1 MQVKDKITQWI
12 DYISIKRPEINGFPI
27 CPFASR
33 AKYEIIESTFYA
45 GLKSSLDIIH
55 NTDTQVVVIVLDDE
69 EYTVQQL
76 ESLCEQYN
84 KNLMSEDIVI
94 FFDHPQDIN
103 EINGIK
109 TNSGMTLIL
118 VQRLSDV
125 NEANEILKNTKYYDT
140 WSKEYYEKIVGFRV

>member
-1 MQVKDKITQWI
+1 LNIIEKWI
-12 DYISIKRPEINGFPI
+12 QYISIKRPEINGFPI

-33 AKYEIIESTFYA
+33 AKYEVIGSTFYA
-45 GLKSSLDIIH
+45 GLKSSLDILH
-55 NTDTQVVVIVLDDE
+55 NTDTQVVVIVLDE
-69 EYTVQQL
+69 EYTVEQL
-76 ESLCEQYN
+76 KSLCGQYN

-94 FFDHPQDIN
+94 LFDHPEDIN

-118 VQRLSDV
+118 VQRLSDL

-140 WSKEYYEKIVGFRV
+140 WTKEYYEKIVGFRV

>member
-1 MQVKDKITQWI
+1 LNYKDKIEKWI
-12 DYISIKRPEINGFPI
+12 DYISIKRPEINVFPI
-27 CPFASR
+27 CPFASK

-69 EYTVQQL
+69 EYNVQQL

-84 KNLMSEDIVI
+84 ENLMPEDVVI
-94 FFDHPQDIN
+94 LFDHPQSIN

-109 TNSGMTLIL
+109 TNSDMTLIL
-118 VQRLSDV
+118 VQRLSDL

-140 WSKEYYEKIVGFRV
+140 WSKKYYEKIVGFRV

>member
-1 MQVKDKITQWI
+1 MNSVEKWI
-12 DYISIKRPEINGFPI
+12 KYISIKRPEINGFPI
-27 CPFASR
+27 CPFAKK
-33 AKYEIIESTFYA
+33 AKYEVIESTFYA

-55 NTDTQVVVIVLDDE
+55 NTDTQVVVIVLDE
-69 EYTVQQL
+69 EYTVKQL

-84 KNLMSEDIVI
+84 KNLMAEDIVI
-94 FFDHPQDIN
+94 FFDHPEDIN

-118 VQRLSDV
+118 VQRLSDL

>member
-1 MQVKDKITQWI
+1 MQVKDRITQWI
-12 DYISIKRPEINGFPI
+12 KYISIKRPEINGFPI
-27 CPFASR
+27 CPFAKK
-33 AKYEIIESTFYA
+33 ATYEVIESTFYA

-55 NTDTQVVVIVLDDE
+55 NTETQVVVIVLDED
-69 EYTVQQL
+69 YTVKQL

-84 KNLMSEDIVI
+84 ENLMPEDVVI
-94 FFDHPQDIN
+94 FFDHPEDIN
-103 EINGIK
+103 EINRIK

-140 WSKEYYEKIVGFRV
+140 WTKEYYEKIVGFRV

>member
-1 MQVKDKITQWI
+1 MNIIEKWI
-12 DYISIKRPEINGFPI
+12 QYISIKRPEINGFPI

-33 AKYEIIESTFYA
+33 AKYEVIGSTFYA
-45 GLKSSLDIIH
+45 GLKSSLDILH
-55 NTDTQVVVIVLDDE
+55 NTDTQVVVIVLDE
-69 EYTVQQL
+69 EYTVEQL
-76 ESLCEQYN
+76 KSLCGQYN

-94 FFDHPQDIN
+94 LFDHPEDIN

-118 VQRLSDV
+118 VQRLSDL

-140 WSKEYYEKIVGFRV
+140 WTKEYYEKIVGFRV